1 MLVFAVRR
9 WVGRRFIP
17 IEHDRDDHVS
27 LPGMPEHTL
36 ELLPVGDIEAGV
48 VEAGIR
54 EVVRAH
60 GDPGVGVRT
69 ELLVRDNRLAPKTG
83 RPAAAQKDMGASPS
97 WRNLPWTSTSVNGF
111 WTIAGLTW
119 SVTSTKS

>member
-1 MLVFAVRR
+1 MIRR
-9 WVGRRFIP
+9 PPRSTLFPYTTLFRSGRRFIP

-83 RPAAAQKDMGASPS
+83 RPAAAQKDPYPID
-97 WRNLPWTSTSVNGF
+97 LESVQP
-111 WTIAGLTW
+111 IDAVLDH
-119 SVTSTKS
+119 